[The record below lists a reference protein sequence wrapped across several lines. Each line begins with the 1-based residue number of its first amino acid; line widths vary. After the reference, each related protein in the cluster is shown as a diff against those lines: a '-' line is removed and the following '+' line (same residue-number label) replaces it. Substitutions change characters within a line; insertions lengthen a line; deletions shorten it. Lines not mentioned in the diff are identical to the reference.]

1 MKLEASTRTA
11 GRNSALRHEGR
22 LPAVVYNKEL
32 NLPVAIEAKAFD
44 RVFRAQG
51 TSSLIDLE
59 VDGDLHQVLVREVQM
74 DKRRRV
80 PLHVDFYAITKG
92 QKVEVAVPI
101 VFEGTSKGQ
110 KEGGQLDVQRRE
122 ISIWVLP
129 KDIPH
134 DLTLDISELEIGDS
148 IHISDVA
155 SRLPETAEILDDEG
169 LTLITVLA
177 PRLEAEEEEGEEEG
191 AEPEVIGR
199 GGEDEEGATEDEA
212 EE

>member
-32 NLPVAIEAKAFD
+32 NLSVAIEAKAFD
-44 RVFRAQG
+44 RVFREQG
-51 TSSLIDLE
+51 TSSLIDLA
-59 VDGDLHQVLVREVQM
+59 VDGDTHQVLVREVQM

-92 QKVEVAVPI
+92 QKLEVAVPVI
-101 VFEGTSKGQ
+101 FEGTAKGQ
-110 KEGGQLDVQRRE
+110 NEGGQLDVQRRE
-122 ISIWVLP
+122 VSIYVLP
-129 KDIPH
+129 SQIPH
-134 DLTLDISELEIGDS
+134 DITVDISELEIGDA
-148 IHISDVA
+148 IHIGDVA

-177 PRLEAEEEEGEEEG
+177 PRLESEEEEEELAEEG

-199 GGEDEEGATEDEA
+199 GGEDEDEDETED
-212 EE
+212 